1 MSDRSSVNVTS
12 PAARQRHFRRPG
24 QPHAAQAHHAH
35 HRTARRRAPR
45 RDGTPV
51 PTLYLG
57 GLGPAAA
64 SAAPAGGRW
73 PRTTW
78 RAGAAPA
85 MKTGGPLPAPHSP
98 AFRLPRA
105 VRFGARNRSQWV
117 LSGDPARGVP
127 TRGFGPHPR
136 RCAGPRSDCGAT
148 CVWCTV
154 TSAAPATGR
163 SQSGCGRR
171 RLDVASRVPVLPLL
185 ARAAR
190 AQAAVLDRPRGLPQW
205 ELGADMM
212 INIYTASML
221 GSPHL
226 HP

>member
-24 QPHAAQAHHAH
+24 HPHAARAHHAH
-35 HRTARRRAPR
+35 QRTARRRAPR

-57 GLGPAAA
+57 GLGPAAG

-78 RAGAAPA
+78 RAGAALG
-85 MKTGGPLPAPHSP
+85 MKTSGPLPAPHSP

-105 VRFGARNRSQWV
+105 VRFGARNRSRWV

-154 TSAAPATGR
+154 TSAAPATGPGAGAGGGALTLPR
-163 SQSGCGRR
+163 VSRYYRCLRARR
-171 RLDVASRVPVLPLL
+171 ARKQRCSTG
-185 ARAAR
+185 RAAFPNKK
-190 AQAAVLDRPRGLPQW
+190 QESL
-205 ELGADMM
+205 
-212 INIYTASML
+212 T
-221 GSPHL
+221 H
-226 HP
+226 